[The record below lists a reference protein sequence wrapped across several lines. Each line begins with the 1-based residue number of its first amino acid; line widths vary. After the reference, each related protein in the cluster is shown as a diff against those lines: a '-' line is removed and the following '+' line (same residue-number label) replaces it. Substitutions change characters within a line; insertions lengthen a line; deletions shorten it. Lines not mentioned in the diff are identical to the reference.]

1 MKNLN
6 DHMVNSNLVPYMKS
20 LSLCLNELV
29 LQGYDNNFLITESGL
44 QSLKT
49 EKIYQPKEI
58 SVVNFFRFEGQSDPD
73 DSAIMYVIE
82 TDDGLK
88 GTIVDSY
95 GPNAEKQLSD
105 FMIKVKDF
113 KKKE

>member
-6 DHMVNSNLVPYMKS
+6 DHMVNCNLVPYMKS

-29 LQGYDNNFLITESGL
+29 VHGYDNNFLMNERGL

-49 EKIYQPKEI
+49 RKIYEPKEI
-58 SVVNFFRFEGQSDPD
+58 SVVNFFRFEGQSDPG
-73 DSAIMYVIE
+73 DSAIMYVVE
-82 TDDGLK
+82 TTDGLK

-95 GPNAEKQLSD
+95 GPNAEKKLSD